1 MPMYL
6 HFVHKNLQKWERKFH
21 QIGFL
26 NPFPIYDFIWSRTGL
41 SHVEEED
48 IYVEDFMEPNVFTK
62 KGLCK

>member
-1 MPMYL
+1 MPMYIL
-6 HFVHKNLQKWERKFH
+6 CIKICRNGIVKNH
-21 QIGFL
+21 QIGVL